1 MLKKLLLFLCLTLAL
16 LIAKAPASLL
26 DGLVAHFTS
35 DALRLQQAEGSL
47 WHGRGVLASR
57 DAGGRSLSPWL
68 PLAWDFDAAALRHLA
83 VAWHFSSSGTPV
95 GTVEAGIQGLSVSQ
109 FALHAPA
116 NTALSPIPHPL
127 ARAGWQGDLT
137 IESPRWNCPP
147 DGKCSGEARLLWR
160 GARSALFP
168 GRQFGDYDIRI
179 SAQAGHLRYSV
190 LTLTGEVIVNGQGEA
205 PYGQTPRFDG
215 TISGEPT
222 FLGRLPAIAGGAAR
236 PTGRAGQF
244 EIHWPPR

>member
-1 MLKKLLLFLCLTLAL
+1 MRRKLLFFLAVALTLL
-16 LIAKAPASLL
+16 VAKAPARLV
-26 DGLVAHFTS
+26 DGLVAHAT
-35 DALRLQQAEGSL
+35 DGGLRLQQAEGSL

-57 DAGGRSLSPWL
+57 DASGRSLTPWL
-68 PLAWDFDAAALRHLA
+68 PLAWDFDSAALGRLA
-83 VAWHFSSSGTPV
+83 VGWTFSSSGSPV
-95 GTVEAGIQGLSVSQ
+95 GAVEAAASGVKINQL
-109 FALHAPA
+109 ALHAPA
-116 NTALSPIPHPL
+116 DTALSSIPHPA

-137 IESPRWNCPP
+137 IEAPAWQCPP
-147 DGKCSGEARLLWR
+147 DGRCSGEARLLWR

-190 LTLTGEVIVNGQGEA
+190 HTLTGEVIVNGQGEA